1 MPLALSKNKSISS
14 KKVKPKPIPRPI
26 PNDVGQKTQ
35 LPTSISPLH
44 RESFSKSL
52 DILAAPR
59 ELQQLLLNSFKNAFV
74 TRIDDQLQSVIQ
86 QVKQH
91 LFNREFDQAFSE
103 EAFLD
108 AYATRWSPSRALTYF
123 DILIDLSHLSSS
135 SLARK
140 DEYSPKIG
148 SFIKP
153 KDDLTSLGT
162 KTLTIEGASPSHE
175 EATKALSSPKSDD
188 YRIVCIGG
196 GAGAEIVALAGYF
209 HLATS
214 WAQNAPLSN
223 PRDQPTALFNITA
236 IDKADWSNTT
246 EKIYAALTT
255 NPPLSSYVS
264 ASAKD
269 SNAPL
274 VNASEF
280 QVHFHQQDILTVPP
294 ETMKDL
300 LRNVKLVTLMFTLNE
315 LYSTSMTTTTTT
327 LLSITAAIP
336 HDALLLV
343 VDSPGSYSTVTVGSA
358 TASADGS
365 KTYPMQ
371 WLLDHTLLEA
381 ASIGDDDAPVREK
394 QWEKLYSNDSR
405 WFRLPSG
412 LTYPIGLEDV
422 RCQVHLYRRLKR
434 VSDMS

>member
-1 MPLALSKNKSISS
+1 M
-14 KKVKPKPIPRPI
+14 
-26 PNDVGQKTQ
+26 
-35 LPTSISPLH
+35 
-44 RESFSKSL
+44 
-52 DILAAPR
+52 
-59 ELQQLLLNSFKNAFV
+59 
-74 TRIDDQLQSVIQ
+74 TRIDDQLPSVIQ

-123 DILIDLSHLSSS
+123 NILIDLSHLVPSL
-135 SLARK
+135 LARK

-148 SFIKP
+148 PFIEP

-162 KTLTIEGASPSHE
+162 KTLTIEGASSSHE
-175 EATKALSSPKSDD
+175 EVTKASSSPKSDD

-223 PRDQPTALFNITA
+223 PRGQPAALFNITA
-236 IDKADWSNTT
+236 IDKADWSNTM

-255 NPPLSSYVS
+255 NPPLSSYAS

-269 SNAPL
+269 SNTPF

-280 QVHFHQQDILTVPP
+280 KVHFHQQDILTVPP

-315 LYSTSMTTTTTT
+315 LYSTSITTTTTT

-343 VDSPGSYSTVTVGSA
+343 VDSPGSYSTVAVGSA
-358 TASADGS
+358 TASTGGS
-365 KTYPMQ
+365 KMYPMQ

-381 ASIGDDDAPVREK
+381 ASIGDADATVRQK
-394 QWEKLYSNDSR
+394 QWEKLYSNNSR

-412 LTYPIGLEDV
+412 LAYPIGLEDV
-422 RCQVHLYRRLKR
+422 RCQVHLYRRLEHIN
-434 VSDMS
+434 